1 MYADNVLIWHA
12 EKQNR
17 TEIDFL
23 KEFWAMQ
30 YKIIIFILLSV
41 SKFADSFICHAA
53 VRPNSNIPTVVTL
66 LKAKVTPNQGESM
79 DEYRKVIVF
88 V

>member
-1 MYADNVLIWHA
+1 
-12 EKQNR
+12 
-17 TEIDFL
+17 
-23 KEFWAMQ
+23 MQ

-41 SKFADSFICHAA
+41 SKFADSFI

-79 DEYRKVIVF
+79 DEYRKV
-88 V
+88 

>member
-1 MYADNVLIWHA
+1 
-12 EKQNR
+12 
-17 TEIDFL
+17 
-23 KEFWAMQ
+23 MQ

-53 VRPNSNIPTVVTL
+53 IRPNSNIPTVVTL

-79 DEYRKVIVF
+79 DEYRKVYFLCNIERVCF
-88 V
+88 RKHLLKL